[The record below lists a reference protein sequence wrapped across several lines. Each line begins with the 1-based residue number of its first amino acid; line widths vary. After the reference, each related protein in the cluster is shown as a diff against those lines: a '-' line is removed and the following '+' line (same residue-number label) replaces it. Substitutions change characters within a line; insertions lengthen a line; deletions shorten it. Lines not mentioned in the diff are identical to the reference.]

1 MPRIPFFARLP
12 KATVREI
19 KRRARKHGVSEAA
32 VIEDAVAPPP
42 AFRGR
47 HKNGA
52 TTISWEKL
60 GLRMTKVGKIVKSG
74 GPRRK
79 ARGGRG

>member
-19 KRRARKHGVSEAA
+19 KRRAKYNKVSEARI
-32 VIEDAVAPPP
+32 VEDCVMVAS
-42 AFRGR
+42 A
-47 HKNGA
+47 
-52 TTISWEKL
+52 
-60 GLRMTKVGKIVKSG
+60 MVSG

-79 ARGGRG
+79 ARGAK